1 MLLRYF
7 LIRLLSY
14 FIEYFEKI
22 KYNFIDNKKNNIFV
36 NFGIIGII
44 RMLYF
49 IVLIHVRSN

>member
-14 FIEYFEKI
+14 FIEYFNKI

-36 NFGIIGII
+36 NFGIVGII